1 MSVII
6 AQFSWN
12 AKGRRKG
19 DAVPLDP
26 LPKGPVPLESLL
38 ALTRG
43 RGLYNSANI
52 QHDRTFPERKAT
64 RSGNADY

>member
-1 MSVII
+1 MSTII
-6 AQFSWN
+6 AQIEGN

-26 LPKGPVPLESLL
+26 LPKGLVPLESLL

-43 RGLYNSANI
+43 
-52 QHDRTFPERKAT
+52 
-64 RSGNADY
+64 